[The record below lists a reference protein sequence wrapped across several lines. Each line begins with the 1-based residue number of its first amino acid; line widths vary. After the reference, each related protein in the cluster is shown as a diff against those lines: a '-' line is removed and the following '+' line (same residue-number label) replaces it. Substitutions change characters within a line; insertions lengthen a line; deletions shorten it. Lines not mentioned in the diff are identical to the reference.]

1 MIEERQGWSG
11 GEDIEEF
18 GWAWMAGRSWTLA
31 GVGGCSFGPFRGAP
45 WCQPAMPMRI
55 DRLTSDREYRGR
67 MNEEVSACIAQ
78 APDTQRHI
86 TESVRELVHRTVGN
100 VREEFKWGRPVFTAT
115 KDFAHLKTA
124 KAYATCGFMHANEL
138 HDPKGLL
145 EGSGKAMRHI
155 KLRTLADVDDALLER
170 WLRSLTRS
178 CPSRTRGESAPVPPA
193 YVSFAP
199 LGRPVHTTHPTTKP
213 EQGTQPLGGRRTADR
228 PTRNPCSSARHEA
241 KVRSSL
247 TFVSRWLPTRVR
259 YMQVAPLSGIDREP
273 APWREPVLAAM
284 HA

>member
-45 WCQPAMPMRI
+45 WCQPAMPTRI
-55 DRLTSDREYRGR
+55 DRLTSGRECLGR
-67 MNEEVSACIAQ
+67 MNAEVSAYIAQ
-78 APDTQRHI
+78 APDTHRHI
-86 TESVRELVHRTVGN
+86 TESVRELVHRAVGN

-155 KLRTLADVDDALLER
+155 KAPHLGGCGPCLAGALAEVLDPLMSIPNAWGERACPPGIRIVRTTGQASSHNASDDQAGAR
-170 WLRSLTRS
+170 
-178 CPSRTRGESAPVPPA
+178 
-193 YVSFAP
+193 
-199 LGRPVHTTHPTTKP
+199 HTTT
-213 EQGTQPLGGRRTADR
+213 RWAAD
-228 PTRNPCSSARHEA
+228 S
-241 KVRSSL
+241 
-247 TFVSRWLPTRVR
+247 
-259 YMQVAPLSGIDREP
+259 
-273 APWREPVLAAM
+273 
-284 HA
+284 